1 MTIRHSHIRPGGR
14 TTDTGNI
21 TIGALWMVLACLT
34 LAILT
39 GLVRQAS
46 QTIDVFEIV
55 FFRNLIGVILLA
67 PMLFRGGIPSALRQR
82 WPLFA
87 SRGIISFAAILT
99 WFYALA
105 HVPLADAVTLN
116 FTLPLFATVLAALIL
131 HETVHVRRW
140 TATVVGFLGAVIVLR
155 PGFSEVGSGAI
166 AALGSAA
173 FMAMSMTMVKIM
185 SRIDKPST
193 IVLWSNLVMTP
204 LSLVPALFVWTWPT
218 ATDAFWLLAIGA
230 VAVIAQICLSRA
242 YAAAEASAILPFDFT
257 RLPFAALVGYVFF
270 DEIPDLWT
278 WTGAAI
284 IIASAIY
291 IARREAALGKRLTA
305 ERHAD

>member
-1 MTIRHSHIRPGGR
+1 
-14 TTDTGNI
+14 
-21 TIGALWMVLACLT
+21 MVLACLT

-204 LSLVPALFVWTWPT
+204 
-218 ATDAFWLLAIGA
+218 A
-230 VAVIAQICLSRA
+230 VAGTGPVRVDMAHRNRRVL
-242 YAAAEASAILPFDFT
+242 AAGNWRGRRHCPDLPVT
-257 RLPFAALVGYVFF
+257 RLCGGRSLGDPAVRLH
-270 DEIPDLWT
+270 P
-278 WTGAAI
+278 
-284 IIASAIY
+284 SAV
-291 IARREAALGKRLTA
+291 RGPGRLCLF
-305 ERHAD
+305 R

>member
-1 MTIRHSHIRPGGR
+1 
-14 TTDTGNI
+14 
-21 TIGALWMVLACLT
+21 
-34 LAILT
+34 
-39 GLVRQAS
+39 
-46 QTIDVFEIV
+46 
-55 FFRNLIGVILLA
+55 
-67 PMLFRGGIPSALRQR
+67 
-82 WPLFA
+82 
-87 SRGIISFAAILT
+87 
-99 WFYALA
+99 
-105 HVPLADAVTLN
+105 
-116 FTLPLFATVLAALIL
+116 
-131 HETVHVRRW
+131 
-140 TATVVGFLGAVIVLR
+140 
-155 PGFSEVGSGAI
+155 
-166 AALGSAA
+166 
-173 FMAMSMTMVKIM
+173 MAMSMTMVKIM